1 MIGNKKVVAVTLARG
16 GSKTIKNKNL
26 AIVGGKSLLERTLY
40 AGSLSKYIDAH
51 YVSSDSADILAEAE
65 RLGAKLA
72 VRPSHL
78 ATDTASS
85 ADAILHFL
93 QGLSLD
99 AYLHNLLYRPDYV
112 VELMCTCPFK
122 STEDID
128 ACIEKLHLT
137 GADSVVTVTRLL
149 DHHPSR
155 LKYIK
160 DDTLCDFYPEKKES
174 RRQDLEPHAFV
185 RAGGIYAFTWDSVF
199 KTKSRYGGVVKPVVI
214 PSERA
219 VNIDEPLDLM
229 LAELIGD
236 RHGI

>member
-1 MIGNKKVVAVTLARG
+1 MIGDKKVVAVTLARG

-26 AIVGGKSLLERTLY
+26 AIVGGKSLLERTVSSGLK
-40 AGSLSKYIDAH
+40 SKYLDAH
-51 YVSSDSADILAEAE
+51 YVSSDSIEILAEAE
-65 RLGAKLA
+65 RLGAKPA
-72 VRPSHL
+72 MRPAHL

-85 ADAILHFL
+85 ADAILDFL

-122 STEDID
+122 SHEDID
-128 ACIEKLHLT
+128 ACIEKLHCT
-137 GADSVVTVTRLL
+137 GADSVVTVARLL
-149 DHHPSR
+149 DHHPAR
-155 LKYIK
+155 LKYINE
-160 DDTLCDFYPEKKES
+160 DMLCDFYPEKKES

-185 RAGGIYAFTWDSVF
+185 RAGGIYAFTWDSIF
-199 KTKSRYGGVVKPVVI
+199 KTKSRYGGVVRPVVI

-219 VNIDEPLDLM
+219 LNIDEPLDLIV
-229 LAELIGD
+229 AEVLGD